1 MPCPDSTGLQLGTRL
16 LGWPHMCRGAHHRN
30 GHKCGKE
37 LCIRKLTADTAPF
50 ITLLPPLFLISC
62 VGSWFH
68 LLFYAR
74 VNIKNFTPHNI
85 HHFLRPLHS
94 ACYAMHC
101 LFGLHV
107 TVLDRKEIRNNVKPT
122 ISAHSSHPF
131 TNCTRSTESCTT
143 LSDLVVFTVSIATPD
158 RTNITNITL
167 LRGSKV
173 FQRGSLSAEEQKM
186 LQWTPFVKCD
196 LV

>member
-1 MPCPDSTGLQLGTRL
+1 MSLPMPCPDSTGLQLGTRL

-62 VGSWFH
+62 VASWFH
-68 LLFYAR
+68 LLFYASIN
-74 VNIKNFTPHNI
+74 VTNFTPHNI

-107 TVLDRKEIRNNVKPT
+107 TVLDRKEIRNNNNKCTQFTPIYQLHTVNWKLH
-122 ISAHSSHPF
+122 HSF
-131 TNCTRSTESCTT
+131 RFSC
-143 LSDLVVFTVSIATPD
+143 IY
-158 RTNITNITL
+158 
-167 LRGSKV
+167 
-173 FQRGSLSAEEQKM
+173 
-186 LQWTPFVKCD
+186 C
-196 LV
+196 